1 MARRDYRGDTGK
13 KLPGVT
19 NIIDVMGKPAL
30 VWWGYK
36 QGMWNYEQVTE
47 QIMGRIKRCDEDA
60 GLADLIALQTD
71 IAQIISDFPIRPL
84 YEKRDQAADAGTLA
98 HSMVEV
104 YLKNEGY
111 VDLAGKDEAVVTKAT
126 ACFEAFKTWAASHQ
140 FKMVESERALVSK
153 LGYGGT
159 IDIGAVVGDLNI
171 VDVKTSSGIYFSMKV
186 QVAGYGLLWNENNP
200 DNPIKGYRI
209 LQLGAE
215 GDFHE
220 GYWPNLDHEAQV
232 FLNCLNIYKILKETG
247 QKL

>member
-19 NIIDVMGKPAL
+19 NIIDVLAKPAL
-30 VWWGYK
+30 TGWGYK
-36 QGMWNYEQVTE
+36 QGLWNYEQVTE
-47 QIMGRIKRCDEDA
+47 NIMGRISLGDHDGTLVDNIK
-60 GLADLIALQTD
+60 
-71 IAQIISDFPIRPL
+71 QIISDFPIRKL
-84 YEKRDQAADAGTLA
+84 YDKRDEAADAGTLA

-111 VDLAGKDEAVVTKAT
+111 VDLAGKGEAVVAKAT
-126 ACFEAFKTWAASHQ
+126 ACFGAFKTWATNHQ
-140 FKMVESERALVSK
+140 FKLVESEKALVSK

-171 VDVKTSSGIYFSMKV
+171 VDIKTSSGIYFSMRV
-186 QVAGYGLLWNENNP
+186 QVAAYGLLWNENNP

-232 FLNCLNIYKILKETG
+232 FLNALNIYQILKETG